1 MMLRLGMGLYFNKF
15 EVYQTDVRYSVEL
28 RGHTDSVDQLEW
40 DPTHADRLAT
50 ASCDR
55 TVRLWDQRSEWAW
68 IAITLSTVSKEN

>member
-1 MMLRLGMGLYFNKF
+1 MYSDLCGLTWIHVLTNFPI
-15 EVYQTDVRYSVEL
+15 YQTDVRYSVEL

-55 TVRLWDQRSEWAW
+55 TVRLWDQRSE
-68 IAITLSTVSKEN
+68 

>member
-1 MMLRLGMGLYFNKF
+1 MRLDVDSCFNKF
-15 EVYQTDVRYSVEL
+15 AIDQTDVRYSVEL

-55 TVRLWDQRSEWAW
+55 TVRLWDQRSE
-68 IAITLSTVSKEN
+68 